1 MTDYRKILMLRSMG
15 CSQREIERN
24 KIASRE
30 TSKAVFE
37 IADRLGICWP
47 LDDDIT
53 NADLERLLF
62 PNKYKNACLYVE
74 PDYQYIHRELAKP
87 GVTLTLLWE
96 EYRSKCY
103 ETGKTPYMSTQ
114 FGDKYRKWARVTKA
128 TMRIQ
133 HKPGDAIQVDWAG
146 DTIPIYDSVT
156 GQQSSAYLFVAVL
169 PCSYYA
175 YTEACADMKTE
186 NWLNCHVHA
195 FNYFGGVTRL
205 LIPDNCKTATSS
217 NTRYDTVLNRSYQEL
232 ADYYGTAIVPAR
244 VRRPKDK
251 SSAEAS
257 VRFAETWIIAA
268 LRDRKFFSLQE
279 VNEAVAEKLE
289 ELNGR
294 EFQQRTGT
302 RRSAYLEEEQP
313 YMLPLPAT
321 PFESAVWSVAKVPND
336 YLVSDGR
343 NKYSVPY
350 NLIGEKVDVRVTKNL
365 VEVYYHGSRVA
376 SHRRLQTLQRDP
388 LVKLEHMPETHQKYL
403 TYNEDD
409 FKVWAMSV
417 GPMTEHVVDFF
428 LESGKAPEQ
437 GYKACASLTKL
448 GERYGKER
456 LESACARVHAYGTTP
471 SIRNISSI
479 LKSKQDVKAKTSTAQ
494 EQSSNTARYG
504 ITRGASYFANES
516 ILTKDFLSKIGLEGL
531 VIGAMTMISFLTGY
545 NQNGTLLGSTYAFGT
560 LCLAR
565 LFHGYNCK
573 SDHPVI
579 FTKGLFH
586 NKWLQ
591 GAFVL
596 GAVLITTVLTVPGF
610 HNLFKVETLNLMQLG
625 CVYLYAFASLLI
637 IQLLKCIRMK
647 LRKRGER

>member
-1 MTDYRKILMLRSMG
+1 M
-15 CSQREIERN
+15 
-24 KIASRE
+24 SRG
-30 TSKAVFE
+30 
-37 IADRLGICWP
+37 LG
-47 LDDDIT
+47 DV
-53 NADLERLLF
+53 
-62 PNKYKNACLYVE
+62 YKR
-74 PDYQYIHRELAKP
+74 Q
-87 GVTLTLLWE
+87 
-96 EYRSKCY
+96 
-103 ETGKTPYMSTQ
+103 
-114 FGDKYRKWARVTKA
+114 
-128 TMRIQ
+128 
-133 HKPGDAIQVDWAG
+133 
-146 DTIPIYDSVT
+146 
-156 GQQSSAYLFVAVL
+156 
-169 PCSYYA
+169 
-175 YTEACADMKTE
+175 
-186 NWLNCHVHA
+186 
-195 FNYFGGVTRL
+195 
-205 LIPDNCKTATSS
+205 
-217 NTRYDTVLNRSYQEL
+217 TRYDTVLNRSYQEL

-504 ITRGASYFANES
+504 ITRGASYFANGGE
-516 ILTKDFLSKIGLEGL
+516 
-531 VIGAMTMISFLTGY
+531 
-545 NQNGTLLGSTYAFGT
+545 
-560 LCLAR
+560 
-565 LFHGYNCK
+565 
-573 SDHPVI
+573 
-579 FTKGLFH
+579 H
-586 NKWLQ
+586 N
-591 GAFVL
+591 
-596 GAVLITTVLTVPGF
+596 
-610 HNLFKVETLNLMQLG
+610 
-625 CVYLYAFASLLI
+625 
-637 IQLLKCIRMK
+637 
-647 LRKRGER
+647 

>member
-15 CSQREIERN
+15 CSQREMERN

-37 IADRLGICWP
+37 TADRLGICWP
-47 LDDDIT
+47 LDGDIT

-62 PNKYKNACLYVE
+62 PNKYKNACLYVK

-114 FGDKYRKWARVTKA
+114 LVDKYRKWARVTKA

-156 GQQSSAYLFVAVL
+156 CQQSSAYLFVAVL

-504 ITRGASYFANES
+504 ITRGASYFAN
-516 ILTKDFLSKIGLEGL
+516 G
-531 VIGAMTMISFLTGY
+531 
-545 NQNGTLLGSTYAFGT
+545 
-560 LCLAR
+560 
-565 LFHGYNCK
+565 
-573 SDHPVI
+573 
-579 FTKGLFH
+579 
-586 NKWLQ
+586 
-591 GAFVL
+591 
-596 GAVLITTVLTVPGF
+596 
-610 HNLFKVETLNLMQLG
+610 
-625 CVYLYAFASLLI
+625 
-637 IQLLKCIRMK
+637 
-647 LRKRGER
+647 GEHK